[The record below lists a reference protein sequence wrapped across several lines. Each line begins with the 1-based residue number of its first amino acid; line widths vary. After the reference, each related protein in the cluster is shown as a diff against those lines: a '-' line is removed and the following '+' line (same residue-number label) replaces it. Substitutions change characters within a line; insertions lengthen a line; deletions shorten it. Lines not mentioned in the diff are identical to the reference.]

1 MINTCT
7 LLYFSHTNLS
17 VIIWTS
23 VWLFSFIQSNI
34 QISTYLIIE
43 IYIINSIYIFSL
55 KLTLISLQ
63 HQIIQK
69 LCLIFNHDYILNCNN
84 NLTRFR
90 RFVKRNN
97 QTLLEKSHTL
107 QFHVRTFFLLHIK
120 IILFLWREGRHAPI
134 TCHIIQLIQ
143 LFTFLY
149 GMIHWSLEW
158 GEFWQSADLSG
169 NVESLSQTQF
179 QFVTCQSASNGFKA
193 KFIVWINALKI
204 AYVKFFLRFN
214 VQLNAS

>member
-1 MINTCT
+1 M
-7 LLYFSHTNLS
+7 HTNLS

-23 VWLFSFIQSNI
+23 VWLFSFIQSKI

-69 LCLIFNHDYILNCNN
+69 LCLIFNHDYILLCNN

-97 QTLLEKSHTL
+97 QTLLKKSHTL
-107 QFHVRTFFLLHIK
+107 QFHVRTFFYCILRLFSSSEGGSARADHVPQRRSIHSTNS
-120 IILFLWREGRHAPI
+120 IIYISLWFDTLVTRMRRI
-134 TCHIIQLIQ
+134 LTKCR
-143 LFTFLY
+143 
-149 GMIHWSLEW
+149 
-158 GEFWQSADLSG
+158 
-169 NVESLSQTQF
+169 
-179 QFVTCQSASNGFKA
+179 FVGKCRI
-193 KFIVWINALKI
+193 FIANSISVCNPSIR
-204 AYVKFFLRFN
+204 VKRF
-214 VQLNAS
+214 

>member
-1 MINTCT
+1 M
-7 LLYFSHTNLS
+7 HTNLS

-23 VWLFSFIQSNI
+23 VWLFSFIQPKI

-55 KLTLISLQ
+55 KLFLISLQ

-69 LCLIFNHDYILNCNN
+69 LCLIFNHDYILLCNN

-107 QFHVRTFFLLHIK
+107 QFHVRTFFYCILRLFSSSEGGSARADHVPQRRSIHSTNS
-120 IILFLWREGRHAPI
+120 IIYISLWFDTLVTRMRRI
-134 TCHIIQLIQ
+134 LTKCR
-143 LFTFLY
+143 
-149 GMIHWSLEW
+149 
-158 GEFWQSADLSG
+158 
-169 NVESLSQTQF
+169 
-179 QFVTCQSASNGFKA
+179 FVGKCRI
-193 KFIVWINALKI
+193 FIANSISVCNPSIR
-204 AYVKFFLRFN
+204 VKRF
-214 VQLNAS
+214 

>member
-69 LCLIFNHDYILNCNN
+69 LCLIFNHDYILKCNN

-90 RFVKRNN
+90 RFVKRNY

-107 QFHVRTFFLLHIK
+107 QFHVRTFFYC
-120 IILFLWREGRHAPI
+120 ILRLFSSSEGGSARADHVPQRR
-134 TCHIIQLIQ
+134 C
-143 LFTFLY
+143 
-149 GMIHWSLEW
+149 IHWTNSIIYISLW
-158 GEFWQSADLSG
+158 YDTLVTRMRRILTKCRFVGKCRIFIANSISVCNLS
-169 NVESLSQTQF
+169 
-179 QFVTCQSASNGFKA
+179 
-193 KFIVWINALKI
+193 IR
-204 AYVKFFLRFN
+204 VKRF
-214 VQLNAS
+214 

>member
-1 MINTCT
+1 M
-7 LLYFSHTNLS
+7 HTNLS

-23 VWLFSFIQSNI
+23 VWLFSFIQPKI

-69 LCLIFNHDYILNCNN
+69 LCLIFNHDYILLCNN

-97 QTLLEKSHTL
+97 QTLLEKSHKL

-120 IILFLWREGRHAPI
+120 IILFLWRSARADHVPQRRCI
-134 TCHIIQLIQ
+134 HSTNSIIYI
-143 LFTFLY
+143 
-149 GMIHWSLEW
+149 SLW
-158 GEFWQSADLSG
+158 YDTLVTRMRRILTKCRFVGKCRIFIANSISVCNLS
-169 NVESLSQTQF
+169 
-179 QFVTCQSASNGFKA
+179 
-193 KFIVWINALKI
+193 IR
-204 AYVKFFLRFN
+204 VKRF
-214 VQLNAS
+214 

>member
-69 LCLIFNHDYILNCNN
+69 LCLIFNHDYILKCNN

-90 RFVKRNN
+90 RFVNF
-97 QTLLEKSHTL
+97 TCEL
-107 QFHVRTFFLLHIK
+107 FLLHIK
-120 IILFLWREGRHAPI
+120 IILFLWRRIGTRRSRATEAMHP
-134 TCHIIQLIQ
+134 
-143 LFTFLY
+143 
-149 GMIHWSLEW
+149 
-158 GEFWQSADLSG
+158 
-169 NVESLSQTQF
+169 
-179 QFVTCQSASNGFKA
+179 
-193 KFIVWINALKI
+193 
-204 AYVKFFLRFN
+204 
-214 VQLNAS
+214 LN

>member
-69 LCLIFNHDYILNCNN
+69 LCLIFNHDYILKCNN

-120 IILFLWREGRHAPI
+120 IILFLWRRVGTRRSRATE
-134 TCHIIQLIQ
+134 
-143 LFTFLY
+143 
-149 GMIHWSLEW
+149 
-158 GEFWQSADLSG
+158 
-169 NVESLSQTQF
+169 
-179 QFVTCQSASNGFKA
+179 A
-193 KFIVWINALKI
+193 KHP
-204 AYVKFFLRFN
+204 FN
-214 VQLNAS
+214 